1 MGPRAT
7 GAGTGQAAALATR
20 GASTPSMDK
29 VVKYIVWNIAGKVT
43 VVQKNWQLQYQR
55 LSLQGCMVSMIQ
67 YNLITIIWDFFSTKL
82 VIIYCGRQ

>member
-1 MGPRAT
+1 MYRFLVLSNEIQCRKCDVLGC
-7 GAGTGQAAALATR
+7 
-20 GASTPSMDK
+20 TPSMDK